1 MCPALASTVMIDWLP
16 LGIQRIQIW
25 LRLMHEPFAHLYLS
39 PCDGRIFLQVE
50 NLHDELEHTVYFYGV
65 YTGYM
70 VSGLNM

>member
-1 MCPALASTVMIDWLP
+1 
-16 LGIQRIQIW
+16 
-25 LRLMHEPFAHLYLS
+25 MHEPFAHLYLS